1 MKYRGLLALLLTTLG
16 MWLST
21 SAAFAQTLSGA
32 ALVSALRK
40 GGYVIVMRHASSP
53 RETPNPN
60 ADNVN
65 KERQLDAEG
74 RASAAAMGKA
84 LRDLMIPV
92 GEVLTSPTYR
102 ALETVRF
109 AQWTN
114 AKSAAELGDNGQ
126 GMQQVVPEAQAVWLQ
141 KRVTQAPKN
150 TNAILVT
157 HFPNINRA
165 FPQSSDGLADGEALI
180 FAPDGKGG
188 AAVVARIKIEEWSR
202 LGA

>member
-1 MKYRGLLALLLTTLG
+1 MKSRVLLALLITTLG
-16 MWLST
+16 VWLSA
-21 SAAFAQTLSGA
+21 SAALAQTLSGA

-53 RETPNPN
+53 RETPEPN

-65 KERQLDAEG
+65 KERQLDSAG
-74 RASAAAMGKA
+74 RASATAMGKA

-109 AQWTN
+109 AQWAN
-114 AKSAAELGDNGQ
+114 PKSSAELGDNGQ
-126 GMQQVVPEAQAVWLQ
+126 GMQRVVPEVQAAWL
-141 KRVTQAPKN
+141 KTRVTQAPTGTN
-150 TNAILVT
+150 TILVT
-157 HFPNINRA
+157 HVPNINSA
-165 FPQSSDGLADGEALI
+165 FPQSAAGLADGEALI

-188 AAVVARIKIEEWSR
+188 AAVVARIKIDEWSR